1 MGTLCKNCP
10 FKGVKRTEG
19 SCTEL
24 FAKKFHNSCV
34 TYDISKHQFLK
45 ELNEFEKQMK
55 TEVREMTEEE
65 QKEFNDAVQHINEE
79 MPKTDTFF
87 QELPSDVKN
96 VPLKEEKP
104 KRTRK
109 TTAKKATTKKA
120 ATKKVKKEITEE
132 IKSETNDENTVTD

>member
-34 TYDISKHQFLK
+34 TYDISKHMFLEELK
-45 ELNEFEKQMK
+45 EFENEVKR
-55 TEVREMTEEE
+55 TEIRKMTEEGH
-65 QKEFNDAVQHINEE
+65 KEFDEAIQDINEE

-96 VPLKEEKP
+96 IPLNEEKP
-104 KRTRK
+104 KRIRK
-109 TTAKKATTKKA
+109 TTNKKATTKKA
-120 ATKKVKKEITEE
+120 ATKKVEKEIT
-132 IKSETNDENTVTD
+132 KENG

>member
-34 TYDISKHQFLK
+34 TYDISKHMFLEELK
-45 ELNEFEKQMK
+45 EFENEVKRSEIRK
-55 TEVREMTEEE
+55 MTEEE
-65 QKEFNDAVQHINEE
+65 HKEFDDVVQHINEE
-79 MPKTDTFF
+79 MPKVDTFF

-109 TTAKKATTKKA
+109 ASPKKATA
-120 ATKKVKKEITEE
+120 KKVKKEITE
-132 IKSETNDENTVTD
+132 KNKK

>member
-34 TYDISKHQFLK
+34 TYDISKHQFLE
-45 ELNEFEKQMK
+45 ELKEFE
-55 TEVREMTEEE
+55 
-65 QKEFNDAVQHINEE
+65 NE
-79 MPKTDTFF
+79 
-87 QELPSDVKN
+87 VKN
-96 VPLKEEKP
+96 AKEKEEVATEIQTQEIPSEVKDIPLKEEKP
-104 KRTRK
+104 KRVRK

-120 ATKKVKKEITEE
+120 VTKKIEKEITEE

>member
-1 MGTLCKNCP
+1 MGTLCKNWP
-10 FKGVKRTEG
+10 FKGVKITEG

-24 FAKKFHNSCV
+24 FAKKYHNSCV

-55 TEVREMTEEE
+55 TEVREMTKEE
-65 QKEFNDAVQHINEE
+65 QKEFNEAVQHINEE

-87 QELPSDVKN
+87 QELPSDVKD
-96 VPLKEEKP
+96 VPPKEEKP

-109 TTAKKATTKKA
+109 ASPKKASA
-120 ATKKVKKEITEE
+120 KKVKKEITEE

>member
-10 FKGVKRTEG
+10 FKGIKRTES

-24 FAKKFHNSCV
+24 FAKKYHNSCV

-55 TEVREMTEEE
+55 TEVREMTEEK
-65 QKEFNDAVQHINEE
+65 QKKSDEAIQHINEE

-87 QELPSDVKN
+87 QELPLDVKN
-96 VPLKEEKP
+96 VPLKKEKP

-109 TTAKKATTKKA
+109 ASSKKASS
-120 ATKKVKKEITEE
+120 KKVKKEITKE
-132 IKSETNDENTVTD
+132 IKSETNDENTVTN

>member
-24 FAKKFHNSCV
+24 FAKKYHNSCV

-55 TEVREMTEEE
+55 TEVIEMTEEK
-65 QKEFNDAVQHINEE
+65 QKKFDEAIQHINEE

-87 QELPSDVKN
+87 QELPLDVKD
-96 VPLKEEKP
+96 VPTKEEQP
-104 KRTRK
+104 KRNRK
-109 TTAKKATTKKA
+109 ASSQKASAKKI
-120 ATKKVKKEITEE
+120 KKEITEE
-132 IKSETNDENTVTD
+132 IKSETNDENTVTN

>member
-87 QELPSDVKN
+87 QELS
-96 VPLKEEKP
+96 KEEKP
-104 KRTRK
+104 KRVRK

-120 ATKKVKKEITEE
+120 ATSEVEKEITEE
-132 IKSETNDENTVTD
+132 NG

>member
-34 TYDISKHQFLK
+34 TYDISKHQFLE
-45 ELNEFEKQMK
+45 ELKEFENEVKNAK
-55 TEVREMTEEE
+55 EKEEVATEIQT
-65 QKEFNDAVQHINEE
+65 
-79 MPKTDTFF
+79 
-87 QELPSDVKN
+87 QEIPSDVKN
-96 VPLKEEKP
+96 IPPKEEKP

-109 TTAKKATTKKA
+109 ASPKKATTKKT
-120 ATKKVKKEITEE
+120 ATKKIEKEITEE
-132 IKSETNDENTVTD
+132 IKSETNDENTVNN

>member
-24 FAKKFHNSCV
+24 FAKKFYNSCV
-34 TYDISKHQFLK
+34 TYNISKHVFLE
-45 ELNEFEKQMK
+45 ELKKFEGQKK
-55 TEVREMTEEE
+55 TEIGEMTEEE
-65 QKEFNDAVQHINEE
+65 QKEFNDAVQHINKE
-79 MPKTDTFF
+79 MPKVDTFF

-96 VPLKEEKP
+96 IPPKEEKP

-109 TTAKKATTKKA
+109 ANPKKASA
-120 ATKKVKKEITEE
+120 KKVKKEITEE
-132 IKSETNDENTVTD
+132 IKTETNDENTVTD

>member
-34 TYDISKHQFLK
+34 TYDISKHMFLE
-45 ELNEFEKQMK
+45 ELEEFENEVKR
-55 TEVREMTEEE
+55 TEIREMTEEG
-65 QKEFNDAVQHINEE
+65 QKEFDDAVQHINEE

-87 QELPSDVKN
+87 QELPSDVKDI
-96 VPLKEEKP
+96 PLKEEKP
-104 KRTRK
+104 KRTRNVSP
-109 TTAKKATTKKA
+109 KKASAKKA
-120 ATKKVKKEITEE
+120 ATREVEKEIT
-132 IKSETNDENTVTD
+132 KENG

>member
-10 FKGVKRTEG
+10 FKGVKRSEG

-34 TYDISKHQFLK
+34 TYDISKHVFLEELK
-45 ELNEFEKQMK
+45 EF
-55 TEVREMTEEE
+55 EE
-65 QKEFNDAVQHINEE
+65 QKKTEIGEITEEKQKEFDEAIQHINEE
-79 MPKTDTFF
+79 MPNIETPPQD
-87 QELPSDVKN
+87 LPSDVKD

-109 TTAKKATTKKA
+109 ASPKKASA
-120 ATKKVKKEITEE
+120 KKVKKEITEE
-132 IKSETNDENTVTD
+132 IKSETNDENTVID

>member
-1 MGTLCKNCP
+1 MIKYMGTLCKNCP

-55 TEVREMTEEE
+55 TEVREMTEEK
-65 QKEFNDAVQHINEE
+65 QKEFNDAIQHINEE
-79 MPKTDTFF
+79 IPKVDTLF
-87 QELPSDVKN
+87 QELPSDVKD

-104 KRTRK
+104 KRVRK
-109 TTAKKATTKKA
+109 ATAKKATTKKA
-120 ATKKVKKEITEE
+120 ATKKIEKEITEE
-132 IKSETNDENTVTD
+132 IKSETND

>member
-24 FAKKFHNSCV
+24 FAKKYHNSCV

-55 TEVREMTEEE
+55 TEVIEMTEEK
-65 QKEFNDAVQHINEE
+65 QKKSDEAIQHINEE

-87 QELPSDVKN
+87 QELPLDVKD
-96 VPLKEEKP
+96 VPTKEEKP

-109 TTAKKATTKKA
+109 ASSKKVS
-120 ATKKVKKEITEE
+120 TKKVKKEITEE

>member
-24 FAKKFHNSCV
+24 FAKKYHNSCV

-55 TEVREMTEEE
+55 TDVREMTEEK
-65 QKEFNDAVQHINEE
+65 QKKSDEAIQHINEE

-87 QELPSDVKN
+87 QELPLDVKN

-104 KRTRK
+104 KRT
-109 TTAKKATTKKA
+109 KKASPKKA
-120 ATKKVKKEITEE
+120 SAKKVKKKITEK
-132 IKSETNDENTVTD
+132 IKNETNDENTVTD

>member
-24 FAKKFHNSCV
+24 FAKKYHNSCV

-45 ELNEFEKQMK
+45 KLNEFEKQMK
-55 TEVREMTEEE
+55 TEVIEMTEEK
-65 QKEFNDAVQHINEE
+65 QKKSDEAIQHINEE

-87 QELPSDVKN
+87 QELPLDVKD
-96 VPLKEEKP
+96 VPTKEEKP

-109 TTAKKATTKKA
+109 ASSKKASAKKI
-120 ATKKVKKEITEE
+120 KKEITEE
-132 IKSETNDENTVTD
+132 IKSETNDENTVTN

>member
-24 FAKKFHNSCV
+24 FAKKFHNNCV
-34 TYDISKHQFLK
+34 TYDISKHQFLE

-55 TEVREMTEEE
+55 TEVREMTKEE
-65 QKEFNDAVQHINEE
+65 QKEFNEAVQHINEE

-87 QELPSDVKN
+87 QELPSDVKD
-96 VPLKEEKP
+96 VPPKEEKP

-109 TTAKKATTKKA
+109 SSPKKASA
-120 ATKKVKKEITEE
+120 KKVKKEITEE

>member
-24 FAKKFHNSCV
+24 FAKKYHNSCV

-55 TEVREMTEEE
+55 TEVIEMTEEK
-65 QKEFNDAVQHINEE
+65 QKKSDEEIQHINEE

-87 QELPSDVKN
+87 QELPLDVKN
-96 VPLKEEKP
+96 VPLKKEKP

-109 TTAKKATTKKA
+109 ASSKKAS
-120 ATKKVKKEITEE
+120 TKKVKKEITEE
-132 IKSETNDENTVTD
+132 IKSETNDENTVTN

>member
-1 MGTLCKNCP
+1 MYGTLCKNCP

-24 FAKKFHNSCV
+24 FAKKYHNSCV

-79 MPKTDTFF
+79 MPKTDTLF

-96 VPLKEEKP
+96 VPLKKEKP

-109 TTAKKATTKKA
+109 ASPKKASA
-120 ATKKVKKEITEE
+120 KKVKKEITEE

>member
-34 TYDISKHQFLK
+34 TYDISKYQFLE
-45 ELNEFEKQMK
+45 ELKEFEEQKK
-55 TEVREMTEEE
+55 TEIREMTEEV
-65 QKEFNDAVQHINEE
+65 QKEFDEAIQHINEE
-79 MPKTDTFF
+79 MPKVDTFF

-96 VPLKEEKP
+96 TPLKEEKP
-104 KRTRK
+104 KMTRK
-109 TTAKKATTKKA
+109 VTTKKATTKKA
-120 ATKKVKKEITEE
+120 TTKRAEKEIA
-132 IKSETNDENTVTD
+132 KENG

>member
-79 MPKTDTFF
+79 MPKTDTLF

-109 TTAKKATTKKA
+109 ASPKKASAKKI
-120 ATKKVKKEITEE
+120 KKEITEE
-132 IKSETNDENTVTD
+132 IKSETNDENTITD

>member
-24 FAKKFHNSCV
+24 FAKKYHNSCV

-55 TEVREMTEEE
+55 TEVIEMTEEK
-65 QKEFNDAVQHINEE
+65 QKKSDEAIQHINEE

-87 QELPSDVKN
+87 QELPLDVKD
-96 VPLKEEKP
+96 VPTKEEKP

-109 TTAKKATTKKA
+109 ASSKKASAKKI
-120 ATKKVKKEITEE
+120 KKEITEE

>member
-55 TEVREMTEEE
+55 TEVKEMTEEE

-79 MPKTDTFF
+79 IPKTDTFF
-87 QELPSDVKN
+87 QELP
-96 VPLKEEKP
+96 KEEKP
-104 KRTRK
+104 KRVRK

-120 ATKKVKKEITEE
+120 ATSEVEKEITEE
-132 IKSETNDENTVTD
+132 NG

>member
-24 FAKKFHNSCV
+24 FAKKYHNSCV

-55 TEVREMTEEE
+55 TEVIEMTEEK
-65 QKEFNDAVQHINEE
+65 QKKSDEAIQHINEE
-79 MPKTDTFF
+79 MPKTNTFF
-87 QELPSDVKN
+87 QKLPSDVKD
-96 VPLKEEKP
+96 VPPKEEKP

-109 TTAKKATTKKA
+109 ASSKKASS
-120 ATKKVKKEITEE
+120 KKVKKEITKE

>member
-45 ELNEFEKQMK
+45 ELNEFEKQKK
-55 TEVREMTEEE
+55 TEVREMTKEE
-65 QKEFNDAVQHINEE
+65 QKELNEAVQHINEE

-96 VPLKEEKP
+96 IPLKEEKP

-109 TTAKKATTKKA
+109 ASPKKAS
-120 ATKKVKKEITEE
+120 TKKVKKEITEE

>member
-55 TEVREMTEEE
+55 TEVKEMTEEE

-79 MPKTDTFF
+79 IPKTDTSF
-87 QELPSDVKN
+87 QELPSDMKDI
-96 VPLKEEKP
+96 PLKEEKP
-104 KRTRK
+104 KKVRK

-120 ATKKVKKEITEE
+120 ATSEVEKEITEE
-132 IKSETNDENTVTD
+132 NG

>member
-45 ELNEFEKQMK
+45 ELKEFEEQKK
-55 TEVREMTEEE
+55 TEIREMTDEE
-65 QKEFNDAVQHINEE
+65 QKEFNESTQDINEQI
-79 MPKTDTFF
+79 PKVDTFF

-96 VPLKEEKP
+96 VPLNEEKP
-104 KRTRK
+104 KRARK
-109 TTAKKATTKKA
+109 ASAKKDI
-120 ATKKVKKEITEE
+120 EIT
-132 IKSETNDENTVTD
+132 K